1 MTKERM
7 AELLQEEGGPF
18 LAPKSFPYKP
28 SVPEELIAAVVS
40 RVHAQHV
47 AAPHANSDTLK
58 KSVSPHE

>member
-18 LAPKSFPYKP
+18 RVPTSFPYKP
-28 SVPEELIAAVVS
+28 SVPEELMAAAV
-40 RVHAQHV
+40 RKVHDQTLAAAQ
-47 AAPHANSDTLK
+47 ANSATLK